1 MLDVSDLRSK
11 AVPPPPAVP
20 DLRAGPAQRP
30 APPAGRVVD
39 VALPVGDNIVPFRR
53 PSPAAAEGAPSV
65 GSVDASRR
73 PAPLAPEHRRA
84 LVVAAAL
91 VVSLAVHTGLYAWLD
106 RPAEPLASIGL
117 ESMSVE
123 LVLGADSAAG
133 RAAAP
138 SPEEAESAAATPAA
152 APPEPPDTA
161 AADDPRPAA
170 EPPAEV
176 SATDPKEPAEVPTAS
191 TTPPDATVDRDVP
204 PAVEPVLA
212 TPAPAVDTVASPAP
226 VVRPPD
232 PPAPKPAARRAE
244 APRKPAQRAA
254 KPRRQDV
261 PATRE
266 SRVAAVAAS
275 AGSSGVGIGRS
286 DAQSNYPGLVLAHL
300 ARFKQYPGAARAQA
314 RGGVARVRF
323 TLDGGGRVTG
333 VSLAQGS
340 GHADLD
346 QESVAVVRRASPFP
360 APPGGRPQ
368 SFTLPVRFG
377 LR

>member
-1 MLDVSDLRSK
+1 MFDVSDLRSK
-11 AVPPPPAVP
+11 AALPPPAVP
-20 DLRAGPAQRP
+20 DLRAGPGQRP

-53 PSPAAAEGAPSV
+53 PPSAGVEPAPSV
-65 GSVDASRR
+65 GPVDASRR
-73 PAPLAPEHRRA
+73 PAPLAAEHRRA
-84 LVVAAAL
+84 SVVAAAL
-91 VVSLAVHTGLYAWLD
+91 VVSLAAHTGLYAWLD
-106 RPAEPLASIGL
+106 RPVEPLASIGL

-133 RAAAP
+133 RAAVP
-138 SPEEAESAAATPAA
+138 SPEESEPSAAAPAAGAPEPTDTPATEDPRPADEPPAKIAATDPPEPNEVAPAPA
-152 APPEPPDTA
+152 APPEPAVAPDIA
-161 AADDPRPAA
+161 AAA
-170 EPPAEV
+170 
-176 SATDPKEPAEVPTAS
+176 
-191 TTPPDATVDRDVP
+191 
-204 PAVEPVLA
+204 PVLA
-212 TPAPAVDTVASPAP
+212 TPAPAVDTVASLAP
-226 VVRPPD
+226 VARPPD
-232 PPAPKPAARRAE
+232 PPAPKPAVRRTE
-244 APRKPAQRAA
+244 APRQPVARPA
-254 KPRRQDV
+254 KPRRQDA
-261 PATRE
+261 PAARD
-266 SRVAAVAAS
+266 SRVASLAAS
-275 AGSSGVGIGRS
+275 AGSSGIGVGRS

-300 ARFKQYPGAARAQA
+300 ARFKQYPGEARAQA

-360 APPGGRPQ
+360 PPPGGRPQ